1 MELQFVHSEK
11 KQVVKLFEIHW
22 CSLNGEMF
30 WPRNDDRKLLHYYG
44 DQQLWFNYPRGTLIN
59 HCSLSIRGQD
69 SSQ

>member
-22 CSLNGEMF
+22 CSLNGQMF

-44 DQQLWFNYPRGTLIN
+44 QQLWFNYPRGTLIK